1 MRFLYCTDLHGDV
14 QKYEAVIKYAIENDI
29 KLIHLGADILPKGP
43 NIQERQKKFIK
54 VFLKVFYNECKKI
67 GIDVLAFFGNDDLYS
82 RKKYFKEYAQLLDE
96 VPFEKEGYTFK
107 AYGYVPDY
115 PFGLKSGC
123 KLDYPGWTCPDEY
136 TQEPVEFTDKGI
148 IIIQDPVQ
156 YFLDKGTIKED
167 LVKISADNKTIMA
180 IHCPPKFLGLDVCL
194 KKSERPTDTKINGF
208 YYTKKEV
215 GSKSITDWI
224 AINNPLLSLHGHIHE
239 SYLASG
245 IWKVNMG
252 KTTVI
257 QPGQISVG
265 TTVVDID
272 VSDKWYNGVKAKLI
286 QL

>member
-115 PFGLKSGC
+115 PFGYKFWCRAEHENNLR
-123 KLDYPGWTCPDEY
+123 
-136 TQEPVEFTDKGI
+136 I
-148 IIIQDPVQ
+148 DPVQ
-156 YFLDKGTIKED
+156 FCEPLILNKSNEFEVIEDYPKYLRNQNSICKSLFTRTINIKNIQKSIW
-167 LVKISADNKTIMA
+167 L
-180 IHCPPKFLGLDVCL
+180 IHAPPANLLLDVCADGR
-194 KKSERPTDTKINGF
+194 K
-208 YYTKKEV
+208 V
-215 GSKSITDWI
+215 GSNTIYEFIT
-224 AINNPLLSLHGHIHE
+224 NYQPLITIHGHIHE
-239 SYLASG
+239 SPEYNG
-245 IWKVNMG
+245 NNWYHQEN
-252 KTTVI
+252 KTLCI
-257 QPGQISVG
+257 QGGQIGFKLHYSII
-265 TTVVDID
+265 DIENEEIKN
-272 VSDKWYNGVKAKLI
+272 VWHSTYGNKT
-286 QL
+286 